1 MVDKKNWQHQVHGII
16 LTNQG
21 FIILNQTSTRNKS
34 SNLDSN
40 HPANH
45 LPHTNGSGINLGR
58 ESISINYESTIRCR
72 SGVWQLTKPERK
84 KKFDTKLNFAWLMIA
99 SSLDS
104 RFASSFRDQCQ
115 FLLPNFLVF
124 FSTPNFQPKL
134 FHVRNR
140 CARKKN
146 IIYVNV
152 FFFARP
158 RQTTAPKLGK
168 IRLDK
173 HFLMACGWA
182 IEVTQIVH
190 TWLADNC
197 RWFSNE
203 IIDWKSYIYLVTLMH
218 NTHICKE

>member
-16 LTNQG
+16 LTNRG

-84 KKFDTKLNFAWLMIA
+84 KNVRYQTQLCLANDCLFTWFAVRVIVSGSVSIFVA
-99 SSLDS
+99 EFS
-104 RFASSFRDQCQ
+104 C
-115 FLLPNFLVF
+115 F

-152 FFFARP
+152 FFR
-158 RQTTAPKLGK
+158 TTSPDHSA
-168 IRLDK
+168 
-173 HFLMACGWA
+173 
-182 IEVTQIVH
+182 
-190 TWLADNC
+190 
-197 RWFSNE
+197 
-203 IIDWKSYIYLVTLMH
+203 
-218 NTHICKE
+218 